1 MSHVPH
7 ELAEEFP
14 EYVTRL
20 HKLKTDNTHFRRLFD
35 DYHEFNR
42 EIHQAEAVGVNISD
56 EHIEI
61 LRKKRLLLKDEIFA
75 MLTAS

>member
-14 EYVTRL
+14 EHVNRI
-20 HKLKTDNTHFRRLFD
+20 HELKVSDSHFRKLFD
-35 DYHEFNR
+35 DYHDINR
-42 EIHQAEAVGVNISD
+42 EIHQAEAAGVNISD

-61 LRKKRLLLKDEIFA
+61 LRKKRLLMVDEIYA
-75 MLTAS
+75 MLTA

>member
-14 EYVTRL
+14 EYVTRI
-20 HKLKTDNTHFRRLFD
+20 HEMKLSDAHFRKLFE
-35 DYHEFNR
+35 DYHEINR

-61 LRKKRLLLKDEIFA
+61 LRKKRLLLKDEVYA
-75 MLTAS
+75 MLLA